1 MVIAE
6 QHHAADDHL
15 RVDVATCK
23 VCMKGISEK
32 PHAADDH
39 LKMYIATCK
48 VCMKSPMQW
57 MILLKCMLPPVK

>member
-15 RVDVATCK
+15 IVDVATCK
-23 VCMKGISEK
+23 VCMNGISEK

-48 VCMKSPMQW
+48 VCMNG
-57 MILLKCMLPPVK
+57 I